1 MSPSRALAESLPC
14 LAFHHGAGRP
24 TVTFDVSEKKPI
36 AGYIDELEN
45 KEICP
50 ATHGFMLARCPA
62 SMSTFLW
69 TPQSCGKI
77 ELPPLPIEQ
86 DLFIDCIC
94 LLSNKPT
101 ASNCVVLLVE
111 PYATFIWYC
120 HIGDDQWQ
128 KHDYDIGTQPALDLQ
143 SEDKEVITPI
153 AACGGKFYFN
163 STQIDLGVLDFCPA
177 PVFSSIKINDVVDDI
192 YGVELAPAQV
202 FLVESDGELYMVSL
216 LFVTTAKTIYGA
228 RVHRMDFSKQRWRK
242 VYDVG
247 DRAFLLSLFNS
258 GALCSVGKSGLRE
271 NCIYMAYPWEQTLHI
286 FSVKDGSMETH
297 KLDDAPSSDKAFWML
312 PANHID

>member
-1 MSPSRALAESLPC
+1 
-14 LAFHHGAGRP
+14 
-24 TVTFDVSEKKPI
+24 
-36 AGYIDELEN
+36 
-45 KEICP
+45 
-50 ATHGFMLARCPA
+50 MLARCPA
-62 SMSTFLW
+62 SASTFLW
-69 TPQSCGKI
+69 SPQNRGGKI
-77 ELPPLPIEQ
+77 ELSPLPIEQ
-86 DLFIDCIC
+86 DLLIDCIC

-120 HIGDDQWQ
+120 HIGGDQWQ

-163 STQIDLGVLDFCPA
+163 STQIELGVLDFCPA
-177 PVFSSIKINDVVDDI
+177 PMFSSIKINDVVDDI

-216 LFVTTAKTIYGA
+216 LWAKTIYGA
-228 RVHRMDFSKQRWRK
+228 RGHRMDFSEQRWRK
-242 VYDVG
+242 VYDLG

-271 NCIYMAYPWEQTLHI
+271 NCIYMAYLWEQTLHI